1 MPEQQ
6 QSAASVRERP
16 GDPCTVVIFGASG
29 DLCKRKLIPAL
40 YNLMIQNLLPE
51 NFAVVGFSNK
61 SMSHDEFRSYM
72 TANLNEFAGS
82 KVPHDRIPEFV
93 KGLYYQTG
101 GFTDLPAFEKL
112 STLLSEVDEARNTGG
127 NYLYYLSVPP
137 AFFGTIAKML
147 GAVGLNMGGSGGTVD
162 LSGGGGSEKK
172 ERKGWT
178 RIIIE
183 KPFGRDIDSSRELNE
198 QISGVFHEDQV
209 YRIDHY
215 MGKETVQNIMM
226 FRFANGIFEP
236 IWNHQFIDHVQILV
250 AETLGV
256 EGRGGYYDTAGAL
269 RDIVQ
274 NHVFQVLSVM
284 AMEPPISMKP
294 EDIRNEKVKVIH
306 AIHPMSHEEIIENTV
321 RGQYGP
327 GMIGKEK
334 VPGYREDASVNPK
347 SQIETYCALKLAID
361 NWRWAGIPIYIRT
374 GKRMPKRVTQVVLQF
389 RRAPLMLFRD
399 TDVHHV
405 SPNRL
410 VMNIQPQEGISLQF
424 EAKVPGPA
432 VHLKSVRMDFDYE
445 HYFNAVPQTGY
456 ETLIYDVMIG
466 DNTLFPRFD
475 MVDASWEVA
484 TPILDLWQS
493 IPARNFPNHVAGAW
507 GPEEADKLMAK
518 DGRKWY
524 IPQ

>member
-1 MPEQQ
+1 M
-6 QSAASVRERP
+6 
-16 GDPCTVVIFGASG
+16 VIFGASG

-40 YNLMIQNLLPE
+40 YNLKIQNLLPE
-51 NFAVVGFSNK
+51 NFAVIGFSGK
-61 SMSHDEFRSYM
+61 EMSHEQFRDYM
-72 TANLNEFAGS
+72 KGNLKEFAGS
-82 KVPHDRIPEFV
+82 KIPLDRVDEFV
-93 KGLYYQTG
+93 QGLYYQPG
-101 GFTDLPAFEKL
+101 NFNDKAAFDKL
-112 STLLSEVDEARNTGG
+112 AALLAQVDADRNTHG
-127 NYLYYLSVPP
+127 NYLFYLSVPP
-137 AFFGTIAKML
+137 AFFGAIAKML
-147 GAVGLNMGGSGGTVD
+147 GAVGLNR
-162 LSGGGGSEKK
+162 GGGGTLDLLGGEESSADD
-172 ERKGWT
+172 RKGWT

-198 QISGVFHEDQV
+198 QVGSVFAEDQV

-236 IWNHQFIDHVQILV
+236 IWNHQFIDHVQITV

-256 EGRGGYYDTAGAL
+256 EGRGGYYDTAGSL
-269 RDIVQ
+269 RDIIQ
-274 NHVFQVLSVM
+274 NHVFQVLSVV
-284 AMEPPISMKP
+284 AMEPPISLRAA
-294 EDIRNEKVKVIH
+294 DIRNEKVKVIN
-306 AIHPMSHEEIIENTV
+306 AIHPMSHEEILENTV

-327 GMIGKEK
+327 GAVGSESL
-334 VPGYREDASVNPK
+334 PGYREDRSVNPK
-347 SQIETYCALKLAID
+347 SQTETYCALKLFID
-361 NWRWAGIPIYIRT
+361 NWRWAGVPIYLRT
-374 GKRMPKRVTQVVLQF
+374 GKRLPKRVTQVVLQF

-410 VMNIQPQEGISLQF
+410 VMNIQPQEGIALQF

-432 VHLKSVRMDFDYE
+432 VHLKSVRMDFNYE
-445 HYFNAVPQTGY
+445 HYFNAAPQTGY

-466 DNTLFPRFD
+466 DGTLFPRFD
-475 MVDASWEVA
+475 MVDASWEIA

-493 IPARNFPNHVAGAW
+493 IPARNFPNYAAGSW
-507 GPEEADKLMAK
+507 GPEESDRLMAK